1 MLRNGIPKEEMSDRI
16 REDCDTLAQMVRRS
30 GSFAQAAMGRDALSE
45 IEEVEYVQLDGEE
58 NSNGIDDEPGREFL
72 PRTRE
77 RVFIF
82 TTATTCYGIKCS
94 TW

>member
-1 MLRNGIPKEEMSDRI
+1 MSDRI
-16 REDCDTLAQMVRRS
+16 REDCDTLALMVRRS
-30 GSFAQAAMGRDALSE
+30 GSFAQAALGRDALSE
-45 IEEVEYVQLDGEE
+45 IEEVEYVNLDGEE
-58 NSNGIDDEPGREFL
+58 NGIDDEQPGREFL

-77 RVFIF
+77 IVFIF

>member
-1 MLRNGIPKEEMSDRI
+1 MSDRI
-16 REDCDTLAQMVRRS
+16 REDCDTLAQMVRRA

-45 IEEVEYVQLDGEE
+45 IEEVEYVNLDGEE
-58 NSNGIDDEPGREFL
+58 KGIDDAPCREFL
-72 PRTRE
+72 PRIRE

-82 TTATTCYGIKCS
+82 TTATICYGIKCS

>member
-45 IEEVEYVQLDGEE
+45 IEEVEYANIQKYTEE
-58 NSNGIDDEPGREFL
+58 FTHLEVE
-72 PRTRE
+72 E
-77 RVFIF
+77 RVLIF
-82 TTATTCYGIKCS
+82 TTETICYGIKCS